1 MQLSSIGRRRKL
13 ACQLP
18 DGVAWRASGMFR
30 ITRTDHRNHVLVV
43 IEGRLA
49 GSDIGAAEAACSDV
63 LSMDIPV
70 TILLKG
76 VTEID
81 ASGHAFLKRLA
92 RTKANLRALG
102 IYSRYIV
109 RKLRRASTENIGDL

>member
-13 ACQLP
+13 ACHLP
-18 DGVAWRASGMFR
+18 YGVAWRASGMFR
-30 ITRTDHRNHVLVV
+30 ITRTDHRNHILVV

-49 GSDIGAAEAACSDV
+49 GSDIGVAEAACNDV
-63 LSMDIPV
+63 LSTDIPV
-70 TILLKG
+70 TVLLKG

-109 RKLRRASTENIGDL
+109 RKLRQAKNPQSRH